1 MGNTRIIEERFNVH
15 VGRAFCLK
23 IIKIIVKEI
32 MGDHVTEFTRILEYR
47 DMLLQPNIGRTCVV
61 KLKDSE
67 SENGMK
73 EFHTFYICF
82 DAMKKCFQ

>member
-1 MGNTRIIEERFNVH
+1 MVRKEFNVH
-15 VGRAFCLK
+15 VGKAVF
-23 IIKIIVKEI
+23 IKTRNITLKEI

-67 SENGMK
+67 SGNGMK
-73 EFHTFYICF
+73 QFTLFIF
-82 DAMKKCFQ
+82 VLML